1 MLCFALYS
9 PRFDFKKS
17 KLLFES
23 SSNGTKSVNLVSH
36 SMMAFD
42 TRYAGQK
49 SASGTPNVFNCIFQ
63 SSKNSSPGAIQIE
76 LHFRLLMLGCI
87 YLIVPHNDMLNGF
100 NTAIINADKIT
111 GIVFISKDFF

>member
-1 MLCFALYS
+1 MYWFAFYS
-9 PRFDFKKS
+9 RRFDFKKS

-49 SASGTPNVFNCIFQ
+49 STAGMPNVFNCIFQ
-63 SSKNSSPGAIQIE
+63 SSKNTSSPGAIQIE
-76 LHFRLLMLGCI
+76 LHFRLVVLGFICLF
-87 YLIVPHNDMLNGF
+87 LIMTYSVR
-100 NTAIINADKIT
+100 
-111 GIVFISKDFF
+111 IVLVLIQLLLK